1 MFNEN
6 ETFSY
11 SIEVAA
17 DIYKSLKTQEE
28 ANENFY
34 KQVELFFFFFF
45 QEFETFEGN
54 GVAGFGHE
62 IFESEEQ
69 TIQVLIQYNNEP
81 SVYAVILSTHE
92 PHTMRLF
99 EEGLSKKYLFGLP
112 IFRMQWFE
120 EMDRAFIY
128 FITRDSYLKFDTPR
142 GRMEKEL
149 FGF

>member
-1 MFNEN
+1 MFDEN

-17 DIYKSLKTQEE
+17 DIYKRFKTQEE

-34 KQVELFFFFFF
+34 KQVELFFQEIG
-45 QEFETFEGN
+45 QEFEAFEGN

-62 IFESEEQ
+62 IFESEKQ
-69 TIQVLIQYNNEP
+69 TIQVLIEYNKAP
-81 SVYAVILSTHE
+81 SVYAVIFSTHDS
-92 PHTMRLF
+92 HTMRLF
-99 EEGLSKKYLFGLP
+99 KEGLSKKCLFGLP

-128 FITRDSYLKFDTPR
+128 FITRESYLKFDTPR